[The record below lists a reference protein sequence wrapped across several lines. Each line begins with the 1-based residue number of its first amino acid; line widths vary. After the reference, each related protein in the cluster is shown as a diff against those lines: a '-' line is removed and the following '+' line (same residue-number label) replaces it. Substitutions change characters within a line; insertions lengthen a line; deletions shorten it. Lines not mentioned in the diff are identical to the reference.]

1 MNRRALLLSGLAATL
16 VTVPVLA
23 QTGGSPSTAQPGGT
37 GGASGMNRM
46 GGQMDQAEMHHME
59 QTMQLGMVALETSR
73 IAQDKASNEDLKRF
87 ATFEVQE
94 QTTLAEV
101 LRSMMDPSATAA
113 TGQSGAAMQGDVQ
126 MDAGGRDMLQT
137 LQSQQAGDAF
147 DKAYLDGQ
155 LQGHRNLL
163 QVQEEYLQSNPQN
176 REHMNVARMAR
187 TQIRE
192 HIALLESIQQTMRWG
207 IRPAET
213 EGPLHLS
220 WSGRGRGAVSGGTGS
235 KHLPQGL
242 VAGVRRSTSA
252 LLDRTV
258 FPAAFLNSSALQ
270 PFLSNPCEKKDS
282 VVMERKRDANRGPK
296 PNRATSMFC
305 GKSASRKKA
314 APDCRTAW
322 PRPSPASAAAWCS
335 SICIWSWSEA
345 GHSSMP
351 D

>member
-192 HIALLESIQQTMRWG
+192 HIALLESIQQTMR
-207 IRPAET
+207 
-213 EGPLHLS
+213 
-220 WSGRGRGAVSGGTGS
+220 
-235 KHLPQGL
+235 
-242 VAGVRRSTSA
+242 
-252 LLDRTV
+252 
-258 FPAAFLNSSALQ
+258 
-270 PFLSNPCEKKDS
+270 
-282 VVMERKRDANRGPK
+282 
-296 PNRATSMFC
+296 
-305 GKSASRKKA
+305 
-314 APDCRTAW
+314 
-322 PRPSPASAAAWCS
+322 
-335 SICIWSWSEA
+335 
-345 GHSSMP
+345 
-351 D
+351 